1 MRNARVGIIGA
12 AATALI
18 LAACSG
24 SPAGSTAPSSGGAS
38 VDTVK
43 MIYGHS
49 SVGINTVAAEAAM
62 AEMRSQ
68 GYDIQGAVLDSSE
81 LSAEGTANGQF
92 AFGSGGN
99 STILV
104 AMQAAPGT
112 QKFIVDGLK
121 NEWSL
126 YARSEVNDCAG
137 LNGKKV
143 GIFSEGGVSTAMVK
157 NYFSINCPG
166 VTPTYLVLGDS
177 QTRAAAL
184 VAGQIDATPVELSD
198 ALNLEATGQGKVH
211 LLTSFAET
219 LPDLKT
225 GSIAANV
232 EFVKAHPE
240 ATTAFVR
247 ELLKQYRKI
256 AEDKDYFR
264 EITLKYYP
272 DVDKDTLEATLDAYL
287 DRKLFPVNGGLT
299 LDNLKFTID
308 FFADAGVIKEGITP
322 EDSVDLTFLDKAV
335 DELGT
340 VQE

>member
-1 MRNARVGIIGA
+1 MRTRVSLVGVVIGILMLTSCSA
-12 AATALI
+12 A
-18 LAACSG
+18 SS
-24 SPAGSTAPSSGGAS
+24 SPSAGSSNAAG

-49 SVGINTVAAEAAM
+49 SIGINTVAAEAAM
-62 AEMRSQ
+62 ADLREQ
-68 GYDIQGAVLDSSE
+68 GYNIEGAVLDSSE

-112 QKFIVDGLK
+112 QKLIVDGLK

-126 YARSEVNDCAG
+126 YSRTEVNACAD
-137 LNGKKV
+137 LDGKNV

-157 NYFSINCPG
+157 NYFAINCPG
-166 VTPTYLVLGDS
+166 VNPTYLVLGDS

-184 VAGQIDATPVELSD
+184 LGGQIDATPVELSD
-198 ALNLEATGQGKVH
+198 ALNLEATGAGKVH

-232 EFVKAHPE
+232 TFMKEHPE
-240 ATTAFVR
+240 ATTAFITA
-247 ELLKQYRKI
+247 LLKQYRKI
-256 AEDKDYFR
+256 TSDRAYFK

-272 DVDKDTLEATLDAYL
+272 DVDKDTLDETLAAYV
-287 DRKLFPVNGGLT
+287 DRKLFPVNGGLS
-299 LDNLKFTID
+299 LDNLEFTID
-308 FFADAGVIKEGITP
+308 FFAKAGVIKDKIKP
-322 EDSVDLTFLDKAV
+322 EEATDLSYLDAALK
-335 DELGT
+335 DLGT
-340 VQE
+340 VDE